1 MVQITLGRSDGAS
14 VAEMILKHS
23 KLRGLAGNFDD

>member
-1 MVQITLGRSDGAS
+1 MVQITLGRNEGAS
-14 VAEMILKHS
+14 VAEMILKLS